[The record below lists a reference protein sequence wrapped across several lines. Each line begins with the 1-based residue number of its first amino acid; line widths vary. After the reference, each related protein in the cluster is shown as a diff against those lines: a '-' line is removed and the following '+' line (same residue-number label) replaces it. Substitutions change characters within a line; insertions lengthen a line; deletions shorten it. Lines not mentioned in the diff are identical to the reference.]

1 MIMWKCLK
9 CWESM
14 RMHAHCCKKSFLF
27 SRFKWLNLRL
37 KWTNFLWQT
46 IDWTNQERVDW
57 VKGIVYVNNHQ
68 MVELKTDKPLTF
80 IRKINSLDHDVKV
93 RLSRFGLRNIF
104 YHCMQLLKNKPVKY
118 FFNIFLNCNII
129 LYYFE
134 WLLKLLCVITL
145 SQNKSDNNCQ
155 MVTLIWYYIL

>member
-1 MIMWKCLK
+1 MLREYENACALL
-9 CWESM
+9 S
-14 RMHAHCCKKSFLF
+14 KKFLF

-46 IDWTNQERVDW
+46 IDWTNQERVDL

-104 YHCMQLLKNKPVKY
+104 YLLDRMKLLKNKY
-118 FFNIFLNCNII
+118 FFKYLV
-129 LYYFE
+129 
-134 WLLKLLCVITL
+134 KLQHYITL
-145 SQNKSDNNCQ
+145 FCMSAEVCLCDQFEPD
-155 MVTLIWYYIL
+155 